1 LSVNNW
7 TSSNISN
14 FDPYWF
20 VNWVIWKLEQ
30 MIEDA
35 EYRNDIEFLKAHLGS
50 TLDETRNTV
59 FKLLNELAA
68 KGLLIFHPDRT
79 DMYTLV
85 KF

>member
-1 LSVNNW
+1 
-7 TSSNISN
+7 
-14 FDPYWF
+14 
-20 VNWVIWKLEQ
+20 